1 MNKELPLYVNNL
13 NLPTRAC
20 SCFCENYYYLYNAQ
34 QVAKNHNFTTI
45 TMTKQNWKKYIA
57 SRQAYESLN
66 FPHTRELVTRAY
78 GCYCCYTTTQ
88 GLALFFKP
96 CGPDETVWSMVFM
109 PAINT

>member
-1 MNKELPLYVNNL
+1 MYILYLPESPL
-13 NLPTRAC
+13 A
-20 SCFCENYYYLYNAQ
+20 FEKMYYYLLYLKCP
-34 QVAKNHNFTTI
+34 VSAKHHNFPTI